1 MTTAPP
7 RRLRPVLAALAAVAA
22 LILTLFTAA
31 PARAAEPVRDP
42 GHSRV
47 LVNKDHP
54 LSPAKYTPSLV
65 SWKGTGYRMRS
76 DVRSKLSGLFTGA
89 ANAGHSIAVVS
100 AYRSYTQQRDLY
112 NYYVQTYGK
121 AYADR
126 ISARPGYSEHQTG
139 LAVDVGLASGSCGL
153 AACFGDTAAGKWV
166 AASAYKYGFIIRYP
180 KGHEATTGYTYE
192 PWHLRYVGVAL
203 ATEMRSKK
211 IPTMEHYYV
220 LGKPSVRS
228 YADVLAA
235 DPAGE
240 LWRYPGGAG
249 RLHARVRIDTAYGGV
264 RTGTTVDWNRDGTI
278 DLLLQM
284 KDGRLLVNYGKAGGG
299 FQAPRQ
305 IGSGFAR
312 FDITAG
318 SWVSADRYP
327 GLVAKRWSDGSLL
340 YYRNGSGAGLS
351 GGKVFSRG
359 WSAYWP
365 TLLDWNQDGK
375 QDIVAVRRTGE
386 LYVYPGNGTGSV
398 STSASARK
406 QIGGSGWDKVS
417 SITPLYGYAASGSSG
432 FMAKFKDGALRYY
445 PYTAG
450 RFGTR
455 SQEGS
460 GFTGYN
466 VFR

>member
-1 MTTAPP
+1 MTTTQP
-7 RRLRPVLAALAAVAA
+7 RRLRPMLGVLATAAA
-22 LILTLFTAA
+22 LVLTLFTAA
-31 PARAAEPVRDP
+31 PAQAAEPVRDP
-42 GHSRV
+42 ANARV

-54 LSPAKYTPSLV
+54 LSPATYSPSLV
-65 SWKGTGYRMRS
+65 AWKNTGHRMRS

-89 ANAGHSIAVVS
+89 ANAGHSIIVVS
-100 AYRSYTQQRDLY
+100 AYRSYAQQRDLY
-112 NYYVQTYGK
+112 NYYVRVYGK

-153 AACFGDTAAGKWV
+153 SACFGDTAAGKWV
-166 AASAYKYGFIIRYP
+166 AANAYKYGFIIRYP
-180 KGHEATTGYTYE
+180 KGHEGTTGYTYE
-192 PWHLRYVGVAL
+192 PWHLRYVGTTL
-203 ATEMRSKK
+203 AAEMRTKK

-235 DPAGE
+235 DSAGE
-240 LWRYPGGAG
+240 LWRYPGGG
-249 RLHARVRIDTAYGGV
+249 SRLHARVRIDTAYAGV
-264 RTGTTVDWNRDGTI
+264 RTGTSVDWNRDGTI

-284 KDGRLLVNYGKAGGG
+284 KDGRLLVNIGKAGGG
-299 FQAPRQ
+299 FHAPRQ
-305 IGSGFAR
+305 VGSGFAR
-312 FDITAG
+312 YDITVG
-318 SWVSADRYP
+318 NWVSADRYP
-327 GLVAKRWSDGSLL
+327 GLVAKRWSDGAML

-351 GGKVFSRG
+351 AGKVFSRG
-359 WSAYWP
+359 WGKYWP

-386 LYVYPGNGTGSV
+386 LYVYPGNGTGAV

-406 QIGGSGWDKVS
+406 QIGGSGWDQVAG
-417 SITPLYGYAASGSSG
+417 ITPLYGYTSSGSTG
-432 FMAKFKDGALRYY
+432 FMAKFRDGKLRYY
-445 PYTAG
+445 PYSKG

-455 SQEGS
+455 TQEGT
-460 GFTGYN
+460 GFKAYN